1 MIARE
6 TPTRGSVLVADDD
19 RELREGL
26 VDVLEH
32 EGFSV
37 LEAVDG
43 PGALE
48 TILTAPRPCLV
59 LLDLVLPRYS
69 GLEVLARLE
78 QERPERVRVFL
89 MTGRT
94 PAPELPPTSIVADV
108 LIKPFTLDALLARMR
123 RFLAEPG

>member
-1 MIARE
+1 MSGRE
-6 TPTRGSVLVADDD
+6 TPIRGSVLVADDD

-32 EGFSV
+32 EGFRV
-37 LEAVDG
+37 LEAADG
-43 PGALE
+43 PAAVE
-48 TILTAPRPCLV
+48 AVRSAPRPCLV

-89 MTGRT
+89 MTGQT
-94 PAPELPPTSIVADV
+94 PAPELPPGSIVADV
-108 LIKPFTLDALLARMR
+108 LIKPFTLDALLARIR